1 MARKIKLTVFSRFLI
16 VMLFLGPLAYMGA
29 SYYNG
34 ENGIANLMRLLG
46 LDEKGVA
53 ITDTTGTSSDTAG
66 NTTTLPPSSSSD
78 TTPAML
84 RLEQENLDLK
94 KQLLEK
100 ESEILQLKK
109 EIAELKSR

>member
-34 ENGIANLMRLLG
+34 EDGLANLKNLLG
-46 LDEKGVA
+46 IE
-53 ITDTTGTSSDTAG
+53 TTSGTNPD
-66 NTTTLPPSSSSD
+66 NQTTTEEDIPAD
-78 TTPAML
+78 TPVRTDAELL
-84 RLEQENLDLK
+84 RLEQENLALK
-94 KQLLEK
+94 KQLLSKDE
-100 ESEILQLKK
+100 EILQLKK